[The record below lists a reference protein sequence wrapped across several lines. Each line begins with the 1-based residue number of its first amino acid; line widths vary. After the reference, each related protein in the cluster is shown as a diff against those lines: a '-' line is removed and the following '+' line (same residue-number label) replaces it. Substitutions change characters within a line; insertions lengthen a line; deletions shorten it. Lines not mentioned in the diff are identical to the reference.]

1 MKLDLLEELKKFIT
15 TRIEYC
21 SLQIQPGNPENLYV
35 EGRLFEATRILEVI
49 CGIATRGE
57 VEEPTHE
64 GNEKLKPCPL
74 CGSAVEVDE
83 LTADPEKGGLPEL
96 GKVWIQ
102 CSNPKCIIDI
112 EETLRFTTK
121 KEFIK
126 KWNTRTGE
134 K

>member
-57 VEEPTHE
+57 VEEPTHA

-74 CGSAVEVDE
+74 CGSAVEIEREHNDISDYSHCV
-83 LTADPEKGGLPEL
+83 
-96 GKVWIQ
+96 II
-102 CSNPKCIIDI
+102 CSNDKCLLLLGHSEIFSNRREIIAS
-112 EETLRFTTK
+112 
-121 KEFIK
+121 
-126 KWNTRTGE
+126 WNTRTGE

>member
-21 SLQIQPGNPENLYV
+21 SLQIHP
-35 EGRLFEATRILEVI
+35 
-49 CGIATRGE
+49 
-57 VEEPTHE
+57 

-112 EETLRFTTK
+112 EETFRFTTK
-121 KEFIK
+121 EEFIK